1 MHVDHAADGVQKT
14 GALYGVESSNDLS
27 KPVLGALSDM
37 SFEVL
42 GEETVTVPAG
52 TFATTR
58 YRLAGRTDVWVLMP
72 DRIVVKMSNTG
83 RGYDY
88 LLTDLATG
96 DNTR

>member
-1 MHVDHAADGVQKT
+1 MPWRGI
-14 GALYGVESSNDLS
+14 ESSNDLS
-27 KPVLGALSDM
+27 KPVLGSLSYM

-58 YRLAGRTDVWVLMP
+58 YRLAGRTDVWVLLP